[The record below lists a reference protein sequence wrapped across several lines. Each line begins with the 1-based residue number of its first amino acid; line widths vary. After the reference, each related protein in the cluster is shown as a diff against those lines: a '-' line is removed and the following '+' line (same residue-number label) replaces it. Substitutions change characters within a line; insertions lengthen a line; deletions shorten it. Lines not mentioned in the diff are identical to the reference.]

1 VNGPLIAVVLFGLA
15 ALGGLFLAALR
26 FKEKDLPLPVAL
38 VHGAVAASGL
48 VTLLVSVLRSGDPT
62 KGLLPIALG
71 LFVVAALGGFVLFSF
86 HLRKKLLPIPLMLIH
101 ALVAVAGYACLLFA
115 VFGKPPTT

>member
-1 VNGPLIAVVLFGLA
+1 MNGPMISVVLFGIA

-26 FKEKDLPLPVAL
+26 FMKKDLPMPVAL
-38 VHGAVAASGL
+38 VHGGVAAGAL
-48 VTLLVSVLRSGDPT
+48 VTLLVSVVDRPDPE
-62 KGLLPIALG
+62 KGLAPIALG

-101 ALVAVAGYACLLFA
+101 AVVAVAGYACLLLS
-115 VFGKPPTT
+115 VFGGR